1 MKLSDRVTPEINRIK
16 AELEALNHLRIKVGI
31 QGDEDSDLLMI
42 AHVHEYGATIT
53 AKRAKNLAI
62 PIHKDSYGKSPR
74 DFEGLFF
81 IESDA
86 GYVFGVV
93 AKKGRKDLTKEDN
106 LKFLF
111 LLLPSVTIPE
121 RSFIRAGY
129 DHNVN
134 RLAEVVKDQVHEIIF
149 NDKSARQAAE
159 YIGGKA
165 VDFIKEY
172 INTASN
178 FKSKGDIQQKAA
190 PTWAGSPLVVTGRL
204 RNSITFVVEE
214 KQ

>member
-1 MKLSDRVTPEINRIK
+1 MKATDQVSPELNRIK
-16 AELEALNHLRIKVGI
+16 AELETLNHLHIKVGI
-31 QGDEDSDLLMI
+31 QGDEDSEILMI

-62 PIHKDSYGKSPR
+62 PISKDSYGKSPR

-86 GYVFGVV
+86 GYVFGVT
-93 AKKGRKDLTKEDN
+93 AKKNRKN
-106 LKFLF
+106 LENANNLNFLF
-111 LLLPSVTIPE
+111 LLLPSVSIPE

-134 RLAEVVKDQVHEIIF
+134 RLTQVVQDQLREIVLNGKDA
-149 NDKSARQAAE
+149 KTAAE

-172 INTASN
+172 ITDASN
-178 FKSKGDIQQKAA
+178 FKPKGDIQQKAA
-190 PTWAGSPLVVTGRL
+190 PSWAGSPLVVTGRL

-214 KQ
+214 K

>member
-1 MKLSDRVTPEINRIK
+1 MKFSDRVTPELERIK
-16 AELEALNHLRIKVGI
+16 KELETLDRLHIKVGI

-62 PIHKDSYGKSPR
+62 PIHKSSYGKSPR

-81 IESDA
+81 IESKD
-86 GYVFGVV
+86 GYLFGVT
-93 AKKGRKDLTKEDN
+93 AKKGRKN
-106 LKFLF
+106 LENENNLNFLF

-129 DHNVN
+129 DNNVEK
-134 RLAEVVKDQVHEIIF
+134 LAEVVKSQVHEIIF
-149 NDKSARQAAE
+149 NGKTAQQAAE
-159 YIGGKA
+159 YVGGKA

-172 INTASN
+172 ITNASN
-178 FKSKGDIQQKAA
+178 FKPKGDIQKKAA
-190 PTWAGSPLVVTGRL
+190 PSWAESPLVVTGRL

-214 KQ
+214 KA